1 MPIFSEEIR
10 FATKYL
16 HEVITKRYYNRIV
29 EKFLLKTC
37 FLCFFLSNF
46 VSMFAMQ
53 RLSQMKYKRLNLKY
67 GLLILVAVIFPGNKT
82 DGVAS
87 KKESYSLAQDSRTCI
102 FEVNDHASLFSI
114 RPVIHKE
121 ETTVAYTNFEAFSDQ
136 ILTKGQL
143 PPERL
148 LSFLWWHNK
157 KIPLAE
163 IKQLVSLYINE
174 SAIEGVN
181 HDIAFC
187 QMCHE
192 TGFLRYNGD
201 VCRTQFNYCGLGA
214 VGNGDPGLVFASM
227 EEGVRAH
234 IQHLK
239 MYASTDELQ
248 NPSVSG
254 RGRFVR
260 RGAVTTINGLTGSWA
275 ADPLYAEKINVILNR
290 VYSGDYL
297 MGKRNKQEK
306 SL

>member
-1 MPIFSEEIR
+1 
-10 FATKYL
+10 
-16 HEVITKRYYNRIV
+16 
-29 EKFLLKTC
+29 
-37 FLCFFLSNF
+37 
-46 VSMFAMQ
+46 
-53 RLSQMKYKRLNLKY
+53 MKYKCFNLKY
-67 GLLILVAVIFPGNKT
+67 GLLIFVAIIFLSDKT
-82 DGVAS
+82 RGVAT
-87 KKESYSLAQDSRTCI
+87 KKESYNFAQDLLTHTLEI
-102 FEVNDHASLFSI
+102 NEHDSLFSI
-114 RPVIHKE
+114 LPVIQE
-121 ETTVAYTNFEAFSDQ
+121 EEPVVAYTAFEVFSNH
-136 ILTKGQL
+136 ILDKGQL

-163 IKQLVSLYINE
+163 IKQLVSLYIAE

-214 VGNGDPGLVFASM
+214 IGNGDSGLVFTSM

-239 MYASTDELQ
+239 MYASTDALQ
-248 NPSVSG
+248 NPSVSD

-260 RGAVTTINGLTGSWA
+260 RGTVTTISGLTGSWA
-275 ADPLYAEKINVILNR
+275 ADPLYAEKINAILNR

-297 MGKRNKQEK
+297 TTKPNKQKKE
-306 SL
+306 L